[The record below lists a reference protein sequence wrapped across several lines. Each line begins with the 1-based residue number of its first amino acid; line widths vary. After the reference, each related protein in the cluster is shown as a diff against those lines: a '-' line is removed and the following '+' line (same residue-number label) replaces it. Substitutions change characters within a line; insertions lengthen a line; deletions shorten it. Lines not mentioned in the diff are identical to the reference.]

1 MTSDS
6 PKNLCQLYD
15 PLSSGYCVAIFSNCV
30 VKAHVLSP
38 EQIKLF
44 STKLDFDAKETLE
57 LLYDYEEFLKGF
69 ELKDHF
75 WFGVTS
81 HRIFAINEG
90 TVVQVALNEVK
101 SVEHKSNGI
110 FKCDELLVTTLA
122 SKTVT
127 FKVYRSSAC
136 VVMKNHIEQRIS
148 EFSKAKAE
156 MPVQDF
162 IRTLF
167 LVNSPQ
173 EVLLDEL

>member
-1 MTSDS
+1 MTSDG
-6 PKNLCQLYD
+6 PKSLYQLYD
-15 PLSSGYCVAIFSNCV
+15 AFSNCV
-30 VKAHVLSP
+30 VKASVLSR
-38 EQIKLF
+38 EQIKVF
-44 STKLDFDAKETLE
+44 SDKLCFIHKDSSDEKLE
-57 LLYDYEEFLKGF
+57 LLYDYDEFLKEF

-81 HRIFAINEG
+81 HRIFAINDG

-101 SVEHKSNGI
+101 SVEYKSNGM
-110 FKCDELLVTTLA
+110 FKCDELIVTTFA

-136 VVMKNHIEQRIS
+136 VVMKKHIEQHVS
-148 EFSKAKAE
+148 QLSKVKAE

-173 EVLLDEL
+173 EVLLEKL